1 MRNFYLQGNPM
12 IEQSDELLHIPGL
25 SSDWEEHFR
34 VNFIDKK
41 ARTYGAFDI
50 SIRPHSRECD
60 CSWLFFID
68 GVPYSIQETC
78 AFESKEGGRTAG
90 GKSLKFKIT
99 IKNTFEATLKGS
111 HLEAKLTI
119 TPLFHAYDFPFA
131 PGRSADQK
139 REEFES
145 QLWKRYDQRC
155 RVSGEVVIKNGPRKK
170 FDSFGEREHIWG
182 NMLWKNLSVSS
193 RFFIQFKEMSVSL
206 SCLNF
211 GGALVSNGFFSRR
224 SGNIP
229 VIGIELEHLDFD
241 KTKKFKSS
249 EISYLDSQDDR
260 DLIVSN
266 ALFAPEREEIKAG
279 KRKFIRSRSFSEFSI
294 IGANK
299 KGIGY
304 EEHLII
310 PEMIPLL
317 TGER

>member
-1 MRNFYLQGNPM
+1 M
-12 IEQSDELLHIPGL
+12 IVQSDELLHTPGP

-34 VNFIDKK
+34 VNFADKK
-41 ARTYGAFDI
+41 AKIYGSFDV
-50 SIRPHSRECD
+50 SVRPHSKECD
-60 CSWLFFID
+60 CTWIFFVD
-68 GVPYSIQETC
+68 GVPYSIQET
-78 AFESKEGGRTAG
+78 APFESKEGVKIVG
-90 GKSLKFKIT
+90 GKSLKFKISA
-99 IKNTFEATLKGS
+99 KNSFEAVFKGA
-111 HLEAKLTI
+111 HLEAKMTI

-131 PGRSADQK
+131 PGRDADLK
-139 REEFES
+139 REEAEA

-155 RVSGEVVIKNGPRKK
+155 RVAGEIVIKNGPKKK

-211 GGALVSNGFFSRR
+211 GGAIVSNGFFSRK

-229 VIGIELEHLDFD
+229 VIGIELEHLDMD
-241 KTKKFKSS
+241 KTKKLKSS
-249 EISYLDSQDDR
+249 ELSYLDSQDDR
-260 DLIVSN
+260 DLIVSH
-266 ALFAPEREEIKAG
+266 ALFAPEKEEVKFG
-279 KRKFIRSRSFSEFSI
+279 KRKFIRCRSFSEFSI

-304 EEHLII
+304 EEHLIV

-317 TGER
+317 TGDR